1 LSKKSLGYERLGR
14 IVYRCGP
21 SGWAGDLVRENFGR
35 ILVMRI
41 KIAIGIIAVWWL
53 LQVAL
58 IVVKGG
64 YAG

>member
-1 LSKKSLGYERLGR
+1 LAYERLGR

-21 SGWAGDLVRENFGR
+21 SCCAGDLVRENFGR

-53 LQVAL
+53 FQVAL

-64 YAG
+64 YVG